1 MTTPLDLADDLEKT
15 GNWLLQVATC
25 LRAMVAKK
33 TLPDPH
39 MIVEVVVKREP
50 AISDSPKVIP

>member
-25 LRAMVAKK
+25 LRDMVAKK
-33 TLPDPH
+33 SLPDPH
-39 MIVEVVVKREP
+39 VIVEVVVKREP
-50 AISDSPKVIP
+50 AISDPPKVIP

>member
-15 GNWLLQVATC
+15 GKWMVQVAHC
-25 LRAMVAKK
+25 LREMVAKK
-33 TLPDPH
+33 SLPDPH

-50 AISDSPKVIP
+50 KIPDPPPIL